1 MNCHH
6 VHEEIRQILAEHAK
20 PSAPLKEH
28 MGGCAQCR
36 EHWQQQA
43 LEQWLPEVLVAPVP
57 AQLQNRILAGVA
69 ASQPASRAGHK
80 WPAVMAVAACLLV
93 MILLG
98 PLANYQS
105 STQVQL
111 VEVSVGQLDQV
122 QLLVASAQD
131 YTGANMTVTMTEGM
145 TLDAAGRVS
154 EFSMKTS
161 LRAGKNMLALPVYLL
176 HEEGGRIE
184 VQFSLGDGTKKIQLD
199 VKAKLSNQDKPTQ
212 AI

>member
-6 VHEEIRQILAEHAK
+6 VHEEIRQLLALDAK
-20 PSAPLKEH
+20 PSAQLREH
-28 MGGCAQCR
+28 MQSCAQCR
-36 EHWQQQA
+36 VHWQEQA

-57 AQLQNRILAGVA
+57 AQLQSRILAGVA
-69 ASQPASRAGHK
+69 ASQPATRSGYK
-80 WPAVMAVAACLLV
+80 WPAAMAVAASLFL

-105 STQVQL
+105 GPQVQL
-111 VEVSVGQLDQV
+111 VEVTIGQLDQV

-131 YTGANMTVTMTEGM
+131 YDGANMTVSMSEGM

-154 EFSMKTS
+154 EFSMQTS